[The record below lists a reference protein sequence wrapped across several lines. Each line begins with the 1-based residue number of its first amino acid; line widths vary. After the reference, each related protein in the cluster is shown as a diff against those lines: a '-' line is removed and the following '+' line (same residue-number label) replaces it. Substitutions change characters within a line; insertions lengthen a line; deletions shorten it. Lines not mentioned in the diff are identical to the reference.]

1 MFGIGGAELLVIFL
15 FALLFIGPK
24 KLPELARGLG
34 KGIREFQKAK
44 DDLFDQVNA
53 SADEQKK
60 SQNSSNDDAT
70 SEVIAESSDNKK
82 PSDDS
87 NA

>member
-1 MFGIGGAELLVIFL
+1 MFGIGGAELLIIFV

-44 DDLFDQVNA
+44 DDLLDQVNA
-53 SADEQKK
+53 PAETKDNT
-60 SQNSSNDDAT
+60 QNLSSSDAPSETITT
-70 SEVIAESSDNKK
+70 SEDNKK
-82 PSDDS
+82 TSDDS

>member
-1 MFGIGGAELLVIFL
+1 MFGIGGAELLVVFV

-44 DDLFDQVNA
+44 DDLFDQVNTP
-53 SADEQKK
+53 
-60 SQNSSNDDAT
+60 SNDQDKTQNVSNDNAA
-70 SEVIAESSDNKK
+70 SEVIAETSDNKK
-82 PSDDS
+82 TSENS

>member
-1 MFGIGGAELLVIFL
+1 MFGIGGAELLIIFV

-44 DDLFDQVNA
+44 DDLLDQVNA
-53 SADEQKK
+53 PAETKDNT
-60 SQNSSNDDAT
+60 QNLASSDAPSETITT
-70 SEVIAESSDNKK
+70 SEDNKK
-82 PSDDS
+82 TSDDS

>member
-70 SEVIAESSDNKK
+70 SEVIAESSNNKK

>member
-1 MFGIGGAELLVIFL
+1 MFGIGGAELLIIFV

-44 DDLFDQVNA
+44 DDLLDQVNA
-53 SADEQKK
+53 PAETKDNT
-60 SQNSSNDDAT
+60 QNLASSDAPSETITT
-70 SEVIAESSDNKK
+70 SEDNKK
-82 PSDDS
+82 SSDDS